1 MSKKTIAIIA
11 GSAVA
16 LIAVAVTLFF
26 VIPKDKSYRL
36 LKLFEFSGSGTVT
49 RENKGAITPYANM
62 VLENGDTVKLDT
74 GVMTIQ
80 ADDDKFIHLDEHT
93 TIKLNATGTS
103 DKSKTSIDLLEG
115 GITSDIRNKLSAD
128 STYEVNTPNSA
139 MSVRGTV
146 FYTFVYEIDGVK
158 YTRICCF
165 EGNVST
171 RLIYKDGTSSIE
183 EVLVPMGK
191 EIIIYEDQ
199 TTTDYLYV
207 EPQDID
213 YSTIPEEELLELKE
227 MIEKENKDLSITSPE
242 IVRLLE
248 GPYIVTFTYNKIV
261 FGTQEVKKGELA
273 QVPSL
278 SPSPTG
284 GWDFDFTKPITKDTT
299 IEWKE

>member
-1 MSKKTIAIIA
+1 
-11 GSAVA
+11 
-16 LIAVAVTLFF
+16 
-26 VIPKDKSYRL
+26 
-36 LKLFEFSGSGTVT
+36 
-49 RENKGAITPYANM
+49 
-62 VLENGDTVKLDT
+62 
-74 GVMTIQ
+74 
-80 ADDDKFIHLDEHT
+80 
-93 TIKLNATGTS
+93 
-103 DKSKTSIDLLEG
+103 
-115 GITSDIRNKLSAD
+115 
-128 STYEVNTPNSA
+128 

-191 EIIIYEDQ
+191 EVIIYEDQ

-284 GWDFDFTKPITKDTT
+284 GWDFDFTKPITRDVT